1 MRHLLSLALAA
12 LLLSLLAGCT
22 VNTYAD
28 GQREVQ
34 PGVPQDGPTANP
46 ADATRGQEGSGEL
59 P

>member
-1 MRHLLSLALAA
+1 MRHLLSFALAA

-46 ADATRGQEGSGEL
+46 ADATRGQQGSGEL

>member
-1 MRHLLSLALAA
+1 MRHLLSFALAA